1 MREQNGDLLEFWST
15 GAYIGIIQMGGTLVQ
30 ARPDAGYRARQ
41 GGCASTP

>member
-15 GAYIGIIQMGGTLVQ
+15 GAFGITQMGGTLVQ
-30 ARPDAGYRARQ
+30 ARPYDGYRARH